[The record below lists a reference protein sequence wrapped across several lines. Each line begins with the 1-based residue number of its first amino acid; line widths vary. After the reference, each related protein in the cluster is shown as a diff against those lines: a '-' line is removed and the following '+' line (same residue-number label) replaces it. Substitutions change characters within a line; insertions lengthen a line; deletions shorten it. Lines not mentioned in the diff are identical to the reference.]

1 MTNADDKPPE
11 FITGPDLNKKA
22 REFLGW
28 FPWWGRGLVAFG
40 ILWAG
45 CASFVQSFHPRE
57 PGEPVLAFWQTLIL
71 LVISVVLQEYL
82 RPKPKLEDAR
92 PSGIGD
98 FKFPTATEGR
108 PVPLLWGRARIESP
122 NLVWFGDVTQRAI
135 YKKVK
140 TGLWS
145 SKSFIVGYQNFVAMQ
160 LVLCRGGTAT
170 VALRG
175 VWVGDTPVFS
185 GNITATT
192 QSAVTIDEPA
202 LFGGNDTGNG
212 GFQADLDFFNG
223 SNSQFVSDFLN
234 VNSRQRIMTAP
245 TPTAPGYRG
254 TCYVVVHEI
263 GSATIAR
270 GAYVGN
276 STDIKPMAF
285 DVERVPALF
294 SGQSAGQNRI
304 GSEGDT
310 NPINVI
316 FEYLTNQEWGLG
328 DPVTEVDVGAGS
340 SFLSASDRMIA
351 EANGFSFLLDTERVG
366 DELLRELERQ
376 IDGVVYRSPATGKWT
391 IKLARA
397 DYDINTVPEFS
408 PSNAQLAA
416 YTQSGWEDTTNQVQV
431 LFNKRDDD
439 YKEAFALAQDSANAQ
454 IVGGGSATSALLSP
468 AQVRFPGVKTSALAA
483 QLAWR
488 ELRTLAYPM
497 ARATLLID
505 RAFWNLELGSVVA
518 WTWPRYGF
526 TKLPMRV
533 TAIDYGE
540 LDSATLRVTLV
551 QDVFYFAA
559 PSYAA
564 PAATSWEPPVVDLV
578 AYPANKQVIIEAPR
592 ALIVRD
598 PLLTGQ
604 TGGSPIIGA
613 NSNLPFFAAERQTAE
628 TGYRQYLFAA
638 PSPPTAP
645 GQVVQQFMG
654 VGVLVTSLPRGQANP
669 RGTIAVTAPASFAQQ
684 FDNQMDAGTLG
695 TELAHLILIGN
706 ELLLVLTATWSAGTL
721 TLNTVYRGALDTAQ
735 ESHAPGAL
743 VYFLFFGGD
752 LWRNNFGYAQN
763 YGVAVNAGIRAITE
777 TSEFSGTITA
787 VNLPASKRP
796 TRPYPPAA
804 ILYNGSGTTFTTPS
818 LEGAGSGIGGFRIDV
833 AWWRRRYDT
842 LDEVFAL
849 TGDDSGV
856 HASTEYRLEV
866 RADPL
871 GANTLVGAIS
881 AWTTGAGPL
890 QVSRADILTAAA
902 AGTLLRFLIRARHDF
917 GPDSQGNSNIDIE
930 SRYDF
935 AHDVTPS
942 SALTGLFYFG
952 GGLAANVAS
961 ASYTA
966 AATGTFTLAIGAAQ
980 ATAAIQVSIN
990 GGAFATVITAT
1001 TTSGTFSATS
1011 GDTIRVRR
1019 TANEA
1024 PQPNYV
1030 ELRNPSAAVVA
1041 YGTFKN

>member
-1 MTNADDKPPE
+1 MKPPE
-11 FITGPDLNKKA
+11 FVDLPQKS
-22 REFLGW
+22 REFLHW
-28 FPWWGRGLVAFG
+28 FPWWARGLVAIG
-40 ILWAG
+40 VLWIG
-45 CASFVQSFHPRE
+45 CASFVQSFYPRE
-57 PGEPVLAFWQTLIL
+57 PGEPVLAFWQTVIL
-71 LVISVVLQEYL
+71 LVISTVLTEYL
-82 RPKPKLEDAR
+82 RPKPRLEDAR

-98 FKFPTATEGR
+98 YKFPTATEGR
-108 PVPLLWGRARIESP
+108 PVPLLWGRARVESP

-135 YKKVK
+135 YKSVK

-175 VWVGDTPVFS
+175 VWIGDTPVFS

-212 GFQADLDFFNG
+212 GFQGDIDFFNG
-223 SNSQFVSDFLN
+223 SLTQFVSDFLN
-234 VNSRQRIMTAP
+234 VDARQRINTAA
-245 TPTAPGYRG
+245 TPTAPRYGG
-254 TCYVVVHEI
+254 TSYVVVHEI

-276 STDIKPMAF
+276 STDIRPMAF
-285 DVERVPALF
+285 DVERIPALF
-294 SGQSAGQNRI
+294 PGQTSGQNRI
-304 GSEGDT
+304 GSEGDA

-316 FEYLTNQEWGLG
+316 YEYLTDPEWGLG
-328 DPVTEVDVGAGS
+328 DPASEVDTGVGS
-340 SFLSASDRMIA
+340 SFLSASSRMIT
-351 EANGFSFLLDTERVG
+351 EANGFSFLLDTEREG
-366 DELLRELERQ
+366 EELLRELERQ
-376 IDGVVYRSPATGKWT
+376 IDGVVFRSPATGKWT

-397 DYDINTVPEFS
+397 DYDINVAPEFS
-408 PSNAQLAA
+408 PANAQLAS

-431 LFNKRDDD
+431 LFNKRADD
-439 YKEAFALAQDSANAQ
+439 YKEAYALAQDSANAQ
-454 IVGGGSATSALLSP
+454 IVGGGAASLALLNP
-468 AQVRFPGVKTSALAA
+468 VQVRFPGVKTSTLAA

-488 ELRTLAYPM
+488 ELRTLAYPL
-497 ARATLLID
+497 ARATLLVD
-505 RAFWNLELGSVVA
+505 RAFWNLELGTVIA

-526 TKLPMRV
+526 VKLPMRV

-559 PSYAA
+559 PSYGV
-564 PAATSWEPPVVDLV
+564 PAATAWTPPVVDLV
-578 AYPANKQVIIEAPR
+578 AYPAARQVIIEAPR
-592 ALIVRD
+592 ALVIRD

-604 TGGSPIIGA
+604 GFIGILV
-613 NSNLPFFAAERQTAE
+613 NSNHPFFAAERQTAE
-628 TGYRQYLFAA
+628 TGYRQYLNGAPAA
-638 PSPPTAP
+638 PTSP

-654 VGVLVTSLPRGQANP
+654 IGVLVSALPRGQANP
-669 RGTIAVTAPASFAQQ
+669 RSTITVTTPASFAQQ

-706 ELLLVLTATWSAGTL
+706 ELLLVTSATWSGGTL
-721 TLNTVYRGALDTAQ
+721 TLATVYRGVCDTAQ
-735 ESHAPGAL
+735 ESHSAGAL

-752 LWRNNFGYAQN
+752 LFRNNFGYAQS
-763 YGVAVNAGIRAITE
+763 YGVAVNVGIRAITE
-777 TSEFSGTITA
+777 TEEFSGAITV
-787 VNLPASKRP
+787 VNLPTGQRP
-796 TRPYPPAA
+796 ARPYPPAA
-804 ILYNGSGTTFTTPS
+804 SLYNGSGTPFTTPS

-833 AWWRRRYDT
+833 RWWRRRYDT
-842 LDEVFAL
+842 LDEVGSVL
-849 TGDDSGV
+849 SDDTGV

-871 GANTLVGAIS
+871 GANTLVGIS
-881 AWTTGAGPL
+881 AWTTGVGPL
-890 QVSRADILTAAA
+890 AVNRADILTAAP

-917 GPDSQGNSNIDIE
+917 GPDWHGSSVNDIE

-942 SALTGLFYFG
+942 SSLTGLFYFG
-952 GGLAANVAS
+952 GGLAVNVAS

-980 ATAAIQVSIN
+980 ATAAIEVSIN
-990 GGAFATVITAT
+990 GGAFSSVIAAT
-1001 TTSGTFSATS
+1001 TTSGTFSAAS

-1019 TANEA
+1019 TVNEA

-1030 ELRNPSAAVVA
+1030 ELRNPSAVVVA